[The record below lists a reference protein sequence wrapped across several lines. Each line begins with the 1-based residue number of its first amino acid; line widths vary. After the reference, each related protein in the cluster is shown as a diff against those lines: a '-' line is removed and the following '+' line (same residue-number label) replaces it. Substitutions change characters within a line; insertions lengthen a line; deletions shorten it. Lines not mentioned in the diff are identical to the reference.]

1 MSTPGYAP
9 YHPQLEPR
17 RWAENIWKVEGPEV
31 RYSLLGLSVPCPT
44 RMTVIRLPG
53 DRLWLHSP
61 VVWSEELDLALR
73 RLGVVSAIV
82 APNSLHHVHVQ
93 SWATA
98 HPRAV
103 VYASPDLPSRLAGGR
118 GWQPLA
124 NQPPSDWQGAI
135 SQHVVDLGSFVEV
148 IFFHEPTRTLI
159 VTDLMQNFEDER
171 VTSPIARTLLRL
183 GGATGPVGTPSIEI
197 RLAGL
202 RRQNAL
208 HDAVAQMLAWDPLSI
223 MLSHGRCY
231 GDDAREELAK
241 AFPRHFAGCR
251 PAIERSAAHGEG
263 DK

>member
-9 YHPQLEPR
+9 YLPQLEPR
-17 RWAENIWKVEGPEV
+17 RWAENVWKVEGPEV

-61 VVWSEELDLALR
+61 VVWSEELDRALQ

-82 APNSLHHVHVQ
+82 APNSLHHLHVH
-93 SWATA
+93 SWAAA

-103 VYASPDLPSRLAGGR
+103 VYASPDLPSRLDSGR
-118 GWQPLA
+118 RWQTLG
-124 NQPPSDWQGAI
+124 NEPPSDWQGAI
-135 SQHVVDLGSFVEV
+135 SQHVVNLGSFVEV
-148 IFFHEPTRTLI
+148 IFFHENTRTLI
-159 VTDLMQNFEDER
+159 VTDLMQNFEYER
-171 VTSPIARTLLRL
+171 VTNPITRSLLRL
-183 GGATGPVGTPSIEI
+183 GGASGPVGTPSIEI

-208 HDAVAQMLAWDPLSI
+208 CGAVAQMLAWDPLSI

-231 GDDAREELAK
+231 GDNAREELAK
-241 AFPRHFAGCR
+241 AFRRQFKSCCR
-251 PAIERSAAHGEG
+251 GVAS
-263 DK
+263 K